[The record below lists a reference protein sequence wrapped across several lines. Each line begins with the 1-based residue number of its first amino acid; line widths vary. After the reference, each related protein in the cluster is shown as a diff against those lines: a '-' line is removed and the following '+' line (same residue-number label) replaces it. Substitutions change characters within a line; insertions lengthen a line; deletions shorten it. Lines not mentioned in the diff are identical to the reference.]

1 MFNTLLKV
9 AGGLFIVLVGLSVIG
24 QCAGNRTGPAARSVT
39 DKAGEGITYETFQR
53 LATGM
58 SYKQTAA
65 ILGVYG
71 VEQSRNDIG
80 AGTQFHIE
88 TVAYHW
94 DAGFLKGVSCIFQ
107 NDKLMSK
114 TQIGLK

>member
-24 QCAGNRTGPAARSVT
+24 QCAGKRTGPASRPGT
-39 DKAGEGITYETFQR
+39 EKAGAGITYETFQR

-58 SYKQTAA
+58 SYGQTAA

-80 AGTQFHIE
+80 AGTQFHVE
-88 TVAYHW
+88 TVAYRR
-94 DAGFLKGVSCIFQ
+94 DAGFLRIVSCIFQ